1 MSSREGE
8 WMEIVVDVQRGVS
21 VRLRG
26 GSGRRRVSTREGEW
40 MEMVLDV
47 WRGVSVHLGGSV
59 GRRGE

>member
-8 WMEIVVDVQRGVS
+8 WMEIVVDVKRGVN